1 MKTVKFLIVTAILST
16 SFYAC
21 KKEEM
26 NIKSS
31 EVSLLS
37 DNQNSSSLE
46 ESGELTEGMIR
57 IVFSNVGA
65 MVIEGN
71 PNLEKL
77 ISMYNAS
84 ETAINSAKEV
94 FELTNDD
101 KLSIVFD
108 RDGYAVASDIPA
120 VPVGSNIDVF
130 INDFCKV
137 QPSSDI
143 KLSITKTELERNYI
157 EFWNAMPAGAIES
170 FEAKIKE
177 VQGKLPEGFTMQIQI
192 STDHKINLAIIDARG
207 NSETVENAIAGCVSN
222 VTINFF
228 TVGSIASCLMGSL
241 SGWF

>member
-46 ESGELTEGMIR
+46 ESGDLTDGMIR

-108 RDGYAVASDIPA
+108 RDGYAVASDIPK
-120 VPVGSNIDVF
+120 VLIGSSIDAF
-130 INDFCKV
+130 IFDFCKV
-137 QPSSDI
+137 KPM
-143 KLSITKTELERNYI
+143 KAMTLEISKDNLTRNYE
-157 EFWNAMPAGAIES
+157 EFWNA
-170 FEAKIKE
+170 
-177 VQGKLPEGFTMQIQI
+177 LPEGVNESFLSQIKELQAELPMNYSLKVSFEQNQAPSVI
-192 STDHKINLAIIDARG
+192 YLDENGDPQPIQ
-207 NSETVENAIAGCVSN
+207 NSQAHC
-222 VTINFF
+222 VTIGSGYVISVSCFFKNF
-228 TVGSIASCLMGSL
+228 I
-241 SGWF
+241 GWI